1 MKPKKLVISAFGPY
15 ADRMELD
22 FERLGGGGLYL
33 ITGDTGAGKTTIFDA
48 ITFALYG
55 EASGEVRKGE
65 MFRSKYAK
73 PEVRTFVELTFTY
86 QGKDYTVKRNPEY
99 LRPKDRG
106 QGMTM
111 EKANAELIFPD
122 ERQPVTKISEVTKAV
137 TELLGLDQRQF
148 RQIAMIAQGDFQKL
162 LLAGTADRSE
172 IFRKMFHTEIYQEL
186 QNRLREEAKAR
197 WKTYDE
203 KKRSISQYLDNVV
216 CPEDARWKKEFDRL
230 KKENFNG
237 QVMRGMELLAQCI
250 EWDEEQLRMLK
261 EEQRAL
267 YGEIEKKNQLLGKIK
282 ERQTR
287 QAEKEQKEN
296 ERKLLLPEVEEKK
309 KKSEQAEKE
318 AGICEKLE
326 EQIREEKACLELLR
340 KMKQEQEAMT
350 QLQKELQETAEAK
363 GKLQEEQENAK
374 KELEQQKAR
383 KEKLSGTEVELARTE
398 QKETYAAEQV
408 QQLSAY
414 CEEIGKTADEEA
426 AKKEEENALCE
437 KIKETEQAAGKAA
450 EEAEK
455 LAGQDKVCE
464 KLQEE
469 KENVR
474 RKIFTLA
481 EAKKQLEKTTDE
493 ALQLAGQLKQLQR
506 EEEKLQA
513 DRTAT
518 AEQMAKR
525 SSAALQQE
533 KFRQERETLENLL
546 KSWEWACK
554 ELEEKQSA
562 YRDGIQKRDN
572 LRKTY
577 QAMESL
583 FLDAQAGILAEKL
596 TEGEPCPVCGAI
608 HHPQPAKR
616 AEHTPDKATLDQKKE
631 ELREQEETAAGQS
644 EAAGNCSRRVKELR
658 EQLTACLLKKMPH
671 EREEKQGN
679 GLTETDKESSFQEE
693 NETQRFLPMSDSLF
707 CQEAVKKAEQLQ
719 EEESK
724 QKVRQT
730 EYAELEKTQT
740 RQQENLE
747 TLKKAIAGAQADLG
761 RAEGTQKALE
771 EQLNKEIAEAEKEPG
786 VEEVTASAERKGSAE
801 KKGAAEDRDYAE
813 TDDRNFLVGQIEKV
827 LSFWEKRQ
835 KQCGEEFAAA
845 QAKMKRRA
853 ECIAL
858 QKEAESSQKKDHEQ
872 LQRVRSCLE
881 VLQSDRKRW
890 NEKEEKLLETLE
902 QQRKEIKSADQF
914 ENIAEIS
921 FTEKQFLEI
930 LTDTEKQ
937 LWVRSMQEQRYWKEK
952 QETLEKQKRNLLA
965 QKEEL
970 QRIQLEIQ
978 AETQKIEQKEKT
990 IREKELLEAKRKAEQ
1005 KALQERIQEKETK
1018 LAGKEEKELLEH
1030 IKGWETQKEQRKAAQ
1045 KTAKEELDAVQ
1056 KNLTE
1061 VQAALAAIQTLEAA
1075 DEEADL
1081 QGQQLPSETELQE
1094 NLEMLSGR
1102 KQELDQRYNEQYHA
1116 ANTNQNVYQAVQ
1128 TQQSQMQ
1135 EVEEEY
1141 KWVNALADTAT
1152 GNVTGKRKIDLETY
1166 AQMAYFDRILRKA
1179 NVRFLTMSQGQYELK
1194 RQEDGGNI
1202 KSKAGLELNVID
1214 HYNGTERSVRTLSG
1228 GESFQAS
1235 LSLALGL
1242 SDEIQSYAGGI
1253 QLDSMFVDEGFGSLD
1268 AESLN
1273 QAVKALEGLA
1283 EGNCLVGIISHVP
1296 ELKDRIEKKIVV
1308 TKNRSRDGV
1317 GSRAVIE

>member
-786 VEEVTASAERKGSAE
+786 VEEVTASAERKGSTE

-827 LSFWEKRQ
+827 LSFWENRQ

-978 AETQKIEQKEKT
+978 AETQKIEQREKT

-1061 VQAALAAIQTLEAA
+1061 VQAALAAIQMLEAA

-1296 ELKDRIEKKIVV
+1296 ELKDRIERKIVV

>member
-474 RKIFTLA
+474 REIFTLA

-827 LSFWEKRQ
+827 LSFWENRQ

-978 AETQKIEQKEKT
+978 AETQKIERREKT

-1296 ELKDRIEKKIVV
+1296 ELKDRIERKIVV

>member
-786 VEEVTASAERKGSAE
+786 VEEVTASAERKGSTE

-827 LSFWEKRQ
+827 LSFWENRQ

-902 QQRKEIKSADQF
+902 QQRKEIKSADQL

-1102 KQELDQRYNEQYHA
+1102 KQELDQRYNEQYHV

-1166 AQMAYFDRILRKA
+1166 AQMTYFDRILRKA

-1296 ELKDRIEKKIVV
+1296 ELKDRIERKIVV